1 MNLFSEALYQPSNL
15 TVVLAACP
23 GSEGVQDVPPSNMLL
38 LHIDYSELKALEK
51 QQVQEGLSD
60 PLHLKTG
67 HEISYKKMPSL
78 YQEVEIHPHHQRLG
92 IAFLLRVVLPR
103 YDWLQNAGRVC

>member
-1 MNLFSEALYQPSNL
+1 MNRGLFSEALYQPSNL

-38 LHIDYSELKALEK
+38 LRIDYSELKALEK

-60 PLHLKTG
+60 PFHLKTG
-67 HEISYKKMPSL
+67 HEISYKKDAFPVSGSKDTSSSP
-78 YQEVEIHPHHQRLG
+78 ETGNCFFTQRM
-92 IAFLLRVVLPR
+92 VLP
-103 YDWLQNAGRVC
+103 